1 MIVLVPLAA
10 IVTVCACFTI
20 ASRHRWGRAVVAA
33 LAIVYFSS
41 AIYWQVAAVRGLW
54 NSGGIGQ
61 WSDAVFTLSEYLQRK
76 YPGREIKILD
86 WGLQNN
92 LYVLSDGRIH
102 SREIY
107 GNASEVQGNGDNPR
121 WIEQIRQG
129 GVFLM
134 NGPANRQF
142 PAASA
147 GFLAALTVARPSMKR
162 FTVTQQSGV
171 PYAEI
176 IEIEPIPS
184 IR

>member
-1 MIVLVPLAA
+1 LPVASCRFPVDSARNFGFAGNRKPETDNRLRPDLNDLRIGHAVL
-10 IVTVCACFTI
+10 
-20 ASRHRWGRAVVAA
+20 
-33 LAIVYFSS
+33 
-41 AIYWQVAAVRGLW
+41 
-54 NSGGIGQ
+54 
-61 WSDAVFTLSEYLQRK
+61 
-76 YPGREIKILD
+76 
-86 WGLQNN
+86 
-92 LYVLSDGRIH
+92 LSDHKALHRRACDGKIR

-107 GNASEVQGNGDNPR
+107 DNASEEQR

-162 FTVTQQSGV
+162 FTVAQQNGV

-176 IEIEPIPS
+176 IEIE
-184 IR
+184 R